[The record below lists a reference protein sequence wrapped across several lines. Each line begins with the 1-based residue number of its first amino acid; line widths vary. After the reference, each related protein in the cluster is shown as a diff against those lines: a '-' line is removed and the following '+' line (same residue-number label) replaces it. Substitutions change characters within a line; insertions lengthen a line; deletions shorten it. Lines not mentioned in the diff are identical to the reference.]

1 MTEQQRLRD
10 DLERIETRAHQLQP
24 YRDHWNGRPRTA
36 FMSPKSREALDGRM
50 DRLAINF
57 PRLLVTSY
65 VDRMNLA
72 GFSANGEPS
81 PDAWS
86 RHLAADLGARAE
98 LIHTD
103 RLMYGAAYVTVWPEA
118 DGPAVVVDNPFTMTV
133 HRDPLTGRV
142 SRAVRTWQHD
152 GNGHALVIDH
162 ESITRWRC
170 PSADAGAAG
179 QWERTDQ
186 GPSAWASDGLV
197 PVVPFIRHMSSDDHQ
212 GTSIAADILDL
223 TDAENKLMAD
233 AMVTSESYARPRR
246 WATGLEIE
254 EDEDGN
260 PVDPF
265 GRDRSL
271 QSEDPETRF
280 GQFDPA
286 RLDSY
291 ADMSATIT
299 QMVGAMTG
307 LPPHYLGLH
316 GDQPA
321 AAEGVRAAEA
331 QLTSRVYSEL
341 RQLDQ
346 PWSRTAAL
354 LELAADRDT
363 ITPSTY
369 RPEWASPEIRTP
381 GQAADAGQKLHAM
394 GVPLASILSETLG
407 WTPEQVGTA
416 LSRRRDDLVDRAAAG
431 LSVMGRA
438 GQ

>member
-10 DLERIETRAHQLQP
+10 DLERIETRAHALRH
-24 YRDHWNGRPRTA
+24 YRDHWNGRPATA
-36 FMSPKSREALDGRM
+36 FMSPKSREALEGRM
-50 DRLAINF
+50 DRLSINF
-57 PRLLVTSY
+57 PRLLVCSY

-72 GFSANGEPS
+72 GFSADGEPA

-86 RHLAADLGARAE
+86 RPLAAGHGARAE
-98 LIHTD
+98 LIHTG
-103 RLMYGAAYVTVWPEA
+103 RLMIGAAYVTVWPEA

-152 GNGHALVIDH
+152 GAGHALVIDH

-179 QWERTDQ
+179 HWERTEQ

-197 PVVPFIRHMSSDDHQ
+197 PVVPFIRHMSTDDHH
-212 GTSIAADILDL
+212 GTSVAADILDL
-223 TDAENKLMAD
+223 TDAQNKLMAD

-271 QSEDPETRF
+271 QSEDPDTRF

-346 PWSRTAAL
+346 PWARTAAL
-354 LELAADRDT
+354 LELAVDRDK
-363 ITPSTY
+363 ITPTTY
-369 RPEWASPEIRTP
+369 RPEWSSPEIRTP

-394 GVPLASILSETLG
+394 GVPLASILTETLG
-407 WTPEQVGTA
+407 WTPAQVTTA
-416 LSRRRDDLVDRAAAG
+416 LARRRDAHVDRAAAA
-431 LSVMGRA
+431 LAVMGRA
-438 GQ
+438 GP

>member
-1 MTEQQRLRD
+1 M
-10 DLERIETRAHQLQP
+10 
-24 YRDHWNGRPRTA
+24 
-36 FMSPKSREALDGRM
+36 
-50 DRLAINF
+50 
-57 PRLLVTSY
+57 
-65 VDRMNLA
+65 
-72 GFSANGEPS
+72 
-81 PDAWS
+81 
-86 RHLAADLGARAE
+86 
-98 LIHTD
+98 
-103 RLMYGAAYVTVWPEA
+103 
-118 DGPAVVVDNPFTMTV
+118 
-133 HRDPLTGRV
+133 
-142 SRAVRTWQHD
+142 
-152 GNGHALVIDH
+152 
-162 ESITRWRC
+162 
-170 PSADAGAAG
+170 
-179 QWERTDQ
+179 
-186 GPSAWASDGLV
+186 
-197 PVVPFIRHMSSDDHQ
+197 PVVPFIRHMSTDDHH
-212 GTSIAADILDL
+212 GTSVAADILDL
-223 TDAENKLMAD
+223 TDAQNKLMAD

-271 QSEDPETRF
+271 QSEDPDTRF

-346 PWSRTAAL
+346 PWARTAAL
-354 LELAADRDT
+354 LELAVDRDK
-363 ITPSTY
+363 ITPTTY
-369 RPEWASPEIRTP
+369 RPEWSSPEIRTP

-394 GVPLASILSETLG
+394 GVPLASILTETLG
-407 WTPEQVGTA
+407 WTPEQVTTA
-416 LSRRRDDLVDRAAAG
+416 LARRRDDLVDRAAAG